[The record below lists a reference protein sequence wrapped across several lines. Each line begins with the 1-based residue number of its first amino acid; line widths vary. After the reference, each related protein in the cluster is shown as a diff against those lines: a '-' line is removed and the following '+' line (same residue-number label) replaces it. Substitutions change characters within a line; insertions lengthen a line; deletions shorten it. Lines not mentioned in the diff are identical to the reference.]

1 MPNWCQN
8 SVTITAT
15 SDILEAINEACAKGE
30 LFKFIQPY
38 EEWDYGTFVETFG
51 SKWEPNIA
59 DVSID
64 NDTQQILIIMDTAW
78 SPPTGAYDLLLEME
92 GVEDVNANFCEPG
105 MDFVGTYYDG
115 FEESMEISYIA
126 QKIKDDETLSE
137 VEEDLYAFCEGEV
150 DYLIEM
156 WAEEEENNEEE

>member
-1 MPNWCQN
+1 MPNWCSN

-15 SDILEAINEACAKGE
+15 TDILEAINEACAKGE

-38 EEWDYGTFVETFG
+38 DEWDYGTFVETFG
-51 SKWEPNIA
+51 TKWEPGIA
-59 DVSID
+59 DVSMD
-64 NDTQQILIIMDTAW
+64 VDSGQILIIMDTAW
-78 SPPTGAYDLLLEME
+78 SPPTGAYDLLMEMD
-92 GVEDVNANFCEPG
+92 GVDGVYANFVEPG
-105 MDFVGTYYDG
+105 MDFVGYYSDG

-156 WAEEEENNEEE
+156 WEEEEENNEE